1 MILHLCAFFYLGE
14 GRYSIPIDEDT
25 IRLSDGCF
33 FTAEIWA
40 IVQESLY
47 LVLVLLYT
55 LFERRH
61 EYIAISSI
69 SSYAQRWSA
78 RPHADGHHPCH
89 IWVVLALQCLPP
101 GQTQMETEEAGEPTP
116 GLFGHFVYHYCE
128 RSATIGS

>member
-1 MILHLCAFFYLGE
+1 MILRLYAFFYLGK
-14 GRYSIPIDEDT
+14 GRNSMPIDEDT

-55 LFERRH
+55 LSERRH

-69 SSYAQRWSA
+69 SS
-78 RPHADGHHPCH
+78 
-89 IWVVLALQCLPP
+89 
-101 GQTQMETEEAGEPTP
+101 
-116 GLFGHFVYHYCE
+116 
-128 RSATIGS
+128 